1 MKYSAPTSLSP
12 KATPMENFVT
22 VISLHAGSEGERY
35 IRDYMR
41 SNEWTGKVIFVSD
54 IDNEHYDAMCAAD
67 QGIIYDGQMSSAA
80 VACHLPNMNLIKMR
94 MHHQWYHDLFNRW
107 WNDMNIVANNN
118 INPELIGGEAWF
130 GKIADSLAEN
140 YINPDARY
148 QRIEKWDAHLHEAL
162 SYKQIDRTETKT
174 RDLIL
179 ADGHAYNEYMDP
191 FHVTAT
197 HMWKD
202 IQAYQ
207 NGEFSSRD
215 VLSHHSCSIRFN
227 Q

>member
-1 MKYSAPTSLSP
+1 MEKPAEPRGLSP
-12 KATPMENFVT
+12 FSAICLKAAIYN
-22 VISLHAGSEGERY
+22 S
-35 IRDYMR
+35 
-41 SNEWTGKVIFVSD
+41 VSD
-54 IDNEHYDAMCAAD
+54 SAIPSLPSLLKPVGVMFVYQKADLVEELNRLIISFKGFILSTHRIILYELSSEIDNEHYDAMCAAD

-148 QRIEKWDAHLHEAL
+148 QRIEKWD
-162 SYKQIDRTETKT
+162 TF
-174 RDLIL
+174 DLIFIKGRSL
-179 ADGHAYNEYMDP
+179 
-191 FHVTAT
+191 T
-197 HMWKD
+197 
-202 IQAYQ
+202 
-207 NGEFSSRD
+207 
-215 VLSHHSCSIRFN
+215 
-227 Q
+227 